1 MDSMLAA
8 ELAELLD
15 LKLVGLRLLVALR
28 RVVSVLAL

>member
-15 LKLVGLRLLVALR
+15 FKLVRLRLLVALR